1 MLSLDE
7 ALTPCQN
14 SCDSDRL
21 TMARTHMAQIVP
33 IENSEIPIVMTG
45 AEAIT
50 GQIASTKFVHRAKSS
65 GKVID
70 VVPEK
75 YISVKYDDGTSDNLD
90 IIPRKSRTKR
100 GSFIQ
105 LEMKTLEVGKTFK
118 KNDTL
123 AWTKNFNQ
131 GIYSGGKNTVVC
143 FMNYRGFCEEDSYT
157 ISQDLADQVKRTI
170 IKQINVVVPPNTK
183 ILQIQDENKFVN
195 VNDTLVEFVIDMNF
209 EDYLRDQDIDLGDD
223 VEQTMLVQNS
233 KSIKLSAD
241 FNGQIVGM
249 KIFLNTKRDMDQKLL
264 NLHKK
269 LVSLDNETIGVLKK
283 GKSKDEALSALDNMD
298 TTYFEVGGHTL
309 RGGKEFLGANIVFYI
324 REEHAMSIG
333 DKLTN
338 RFGGK
343 GVVSYLIPKDIVPY
357 SQVTNLKAD
366 VFISAVSVFSRKN
379 IPQLKCVYAGKI
391 LHFLQLQCQKLAED
405 NKVPTDKI
413 VKKILGVYQLI
424 SAPNV
429 YTQVEERLN
438 KSNQTKLR
446 QQLKD
451 SKLNLRLIIE
461 PFSNLE
467 MIKIKQAAD
476 LIDIPLDE
484 KVFIPEL
491 NAFTDVAVPI
501 GIGYYSFQEQ
511 ISEDHANI
519 RGADSYT
526 GLTKQPTKGKLRG
539 GGQSISGQ
547 DIFALLSIDAD
558 HCLKELL
565 TARSDDHASKRR
577 MYLDILAT
585 GELVDIPKDV
595 GGGGTTNL
603 FNLYMRGMGM
613 EIN

>member
-223 VEQTMLVQNS
+223 IEQTMLVQNS

-269 LVSLDNETIGVLKK
+269 LVSLDNETIDVLKK

-333 DKLTN
+333 DKNCRT
-338 RFGGK
+338 
-343 GVVSYLIPKDIVPY
+343 I
-357 SQVTNLKAD
+357 
-366 VFISAVSVFSRKN
+366 
-379 IPQLKCVYAGKI
+379 
-391 LHFLQLQCQKLAED
+391 
-405 NKVPTDKI
+405 
-413 VKKILGVYQLI
+413 
-424 SAPNV
+424 
-429 YTQVEERLN
+429 
-438 KSNQTKLR
+438 
-446 QQLKD
+446 
-451 SKLNLRLIIE
+451 
-461 PFSNLE
+461 
-467 MIKIKQAAD
+467 
-476 LIDIPLDE
+476 
-484 KVFIPEL
+484 
-491 NAFTDVAVPI
+491 
-501 GIGYYSFQEQ
+501 
-511 ISEDHANI
+511 
-519 RGADSYT
+519 
-526 GLTKQPTKGKLRG
+526 
-539 GGQSISGQ
+539 
-547 DIFALLSIDAD
+547 
-558 HCLKELL
+558 
-565 TARSDDHASKRR
+565 
-577 MYLDILAT
+577 
-585 GELVDIPKDV
+585 
-595 GGGGTTNL
+595 
-603 FNLYMRGMGM
+603 
-613 EIN
+613 